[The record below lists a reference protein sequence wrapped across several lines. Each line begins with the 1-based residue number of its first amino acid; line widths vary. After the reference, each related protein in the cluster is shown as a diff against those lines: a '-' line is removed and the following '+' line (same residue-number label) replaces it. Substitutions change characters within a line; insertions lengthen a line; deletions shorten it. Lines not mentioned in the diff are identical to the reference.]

1 MYVSLCAH
9 GVYSAKLAQP
19 RNPVDECQRGVSVCP
34 AKVIV
39 KMLFP
44 TSKTLAVVSMLLV
57 LGACGSTST
66 DGSAVESF
74 GISVCSLGCNG
85 GSFALNSHPAN
96 KDLSF
101 TFNDKVDPTSVNL
114 SSISIINKA
123 SGASP
128 TGSFIVSGNRVI
140 FRPTLVETSS
150 GVQFGFLDGAVY
162 QVRLFDDD
170 SPNVVRATSGRS
182 NQSFITGDITIT
194 GVTDLVPGP
203 PTMISITPDD
213 LTAPTGRDFEIVMVF
228 DDVMSTL
235 PMANPETGDSLLITV
250 QSFDTSAGSIEIP
263 GTFVAVVDRDALRT
277 TVTFTP
283 DVPWPSSNNGE
294 RLLRISLSQQIS
306 DLAGNTLSNPGIKTA
321 LLPDLPTVA
330 GSLSETFSDAGQ
342 MDDNGSTAGLWAT
355 SGAPGS
361 LDSGLDVTTG
371 LHKGGGS
378 GVLGVLTLPDGL
390 TTLDTDSMVI
400 PSELLGENVTVTNGM
415 FPFSELVISQASRL
429 EATGSNPARVI
440 VRGRALVEGVVD
452 FSGADATVNLNGK
465 FVAVQELDNG
475 THGTFGTFNE
485 SSLGVNVDANGND
498 DHGLGSDGATGDL
511 SAGNGGSGGR
521 AWYHDSI
528 NFFGTPYLNSSPFSW
543 QQGFLGF
550 NPNITRFRT
559 SMSGDNYNGGNG
571 DRVGGVS
578 AAGSPISASG
588 ALLTDY
594 QGGSGMG
601 SWAWPPH
608 SGNMPLANFT
618 GGVPVLTH
626 PTAFSGGSASAY
638 GENSI
643 HRSRGGGGG
652 GYWRN
657 GDMGGY
663 YDATSTNPSG
673 AVLLEPII
681 DLDGGDNIREFN
693 GDGSGGNY
701 FKWDVAAGNVIP
713 DADGGHYS
721 LPLNIH
727 TADPEAGLLLGG
739 SGGGGAGMSI
749 HGSIFDRYTGGP
761 GEIGTYRNCPGAG
774 GGAGGGAAQLHVGSR
789 LTIDGSILAQGG
801 DGGDSRFMIS
811 VPFSDTNAIDY
822 GPPGDAGGGGG
833 SGGSLLIQVGSV
845 LQAGLDSISVAGGS
859 GGLGSAGNHGGDGGS
874 GLVRV
879 ETSTGLESLS
889 VLQGMIAPDS
899 AVELTPIGSPGQAN
913 IGQLAVSFSAGDIV
927 AADGTTFN
935 GNASGVRSRWYEP
948 ASTVQELVFD
958 SWTVDYEWSPNGTT
972 VNTGSYSNT
981 TPTDPDTTPIWFG
994 FQKGWMEAGQ
1004 SALASP
1010 ALINQSDWIIP
1021 GFNGVTDGIDELGG
1035 TIVRALRY
1043 MVVFDHDKIEA
1054 LIGTSAG
1061 AYFRVTE
1068 INFEYTGD

>member
-1 MYVSLCAH
+1 
-9 GVYSAKLAQP
+9 
-19 RNPVDECQRGVSVCP
+19 
-34 AKVIV
+34 
-39 KMLFP
+39 MLFP
-44 TSKTLAVVSMLLV
+44 TSKTLAVASMLLV
-57 LGACGSTST
+57 LGACGSSST
-66 DGSAVESF
+66 DGAAVESF
-74 GISVCSLGCNG
+74 GVSVCSLGCNG

-114 SSISIINKA
+114 SSISIVNKA
-123 SGASP
+123 TGASP
-128 TGSFIVSGNRVI
+128 TGSFIVNGARVI

-162 QVRLFDDD
+162 QVRLFDDG
-170 SPNVVRATSGRS
+170 SPNVVRAVSGRA
-182 NQSFITGDITIT
+182 NESFITGDITIT

-203 PTMISITPDD
+203 PTMISITPDNI
-213 LTAPTGRDFEIVMVF
+213 TPPTGRDFGIEMVF

-250 QSFDTSAGSIEIP
+250 QSFDTTAGSIGIP
-263 GTFVAVVDRDALRT
+263 GTFIAVVDRDALRT
-277 TVTFTP
+277 TVSFTP
-283 DVPWPSSNNGE
+283 DVPWPSSNHGE
-294 RLLRISLSQQIS
+294 RQLRISLSQQIS

-330 GSLSETFSDAGQ
+330 GSLSETFSDSGQ
-342 MDDNGSTAGLWAT
+342 LDDNGSTAGLWAT
-355 SGAPGS
+355 SGAPGT

-378 GVLGVLTLPDGL
+378 GVLGSYILPDGL

-400 PSELLGENVTVTNGM
+400 TSELLGENVTVTNGM

-440 VRGRALVEGVVD
+440 VRGRAFVEGVID
-452 FSGADATVNLNGK
+452 FSGASAPTNGNGK
-465 FVAVQELDNG
+465 FFAHQEWDNG
-475 THGTFGTFNE
+475 TSSSHGTFNE
-485 SSLGVNVDANGND
+485 SDLGKGEVG
-498 DHGLGSDGATGDL
+498 GLGLEDKALGTVGATGDL
-511 SAGNGGSGGR
+511 SAGGGGMGGQ
-521 AWYHDSI
+521 AWYYDSI
-528 NFFGTPYLNSSPFSW
+528 RFVFGGGGDVYLNTSKLMW
-543 QQGFLGF
+543 EQKFLGLPGEPDPSRF
-550 NPNITRFRT
+550 NRT
-559 SMSGDNYNGGNG
+559 KFGDEFNGGNG
-571 DRVGGVS
+571 DGVGGVAATGS
-578 AAGSPISASG
+578 ALAGSG
-588 ALLTDY
+588 NLMTDY
-594 QGGSGMG
+594 QLGSGMG

-618 GGVPVLTH
+618 NGAPVLTH
-626 PTAFSGGSASAY
+626 PTAFSGGSASAF
-638 GENSI
+638 GDFSL

-652 GYWRN
+652 GYWTN
-657 GDMGGY
+657 GDVGQY
-663 YDATSTNPSG
+663 YDASSTNPTG
-673 AVLLEPII
+673 AALVEPIV

-693 GDGSGGNY
+693 GDGAGGNY
-701 FKWDVAAGNVIP
+701 FMWDAAAGGVIP

-749 HGSIFDRYTGGP
+749 HGSIFDRYNGTP

-774 GGAGGGAAQLHVGSR
+774 GGAGGGAAQIHVGSR
-789 LTIDGSILAQGG
+789 LTIEGSILADGG
-801 DGGDSRFMIS
+801 DGGDSNFMLT
-811 VPFSDTNAIDY
+811 VPFSDTNAIDF

-845 LQAGLDSISVAGGS
+845 LQAGLDSISVVGGN
-859 GGLGSAGNHGGDGGS
+859 GGLGSAGNHGGDGGG

-879 ETSTGLESLS
+879 ETGTGLESLS
-889 VLQGMIAPDS
+889 ALQGMIAPDS
-899 AVELTPIGSPGQAN
+899 AVELTPIGTPGQAN
-913 IGQLAVSFSAGDIV
+913 IGQLAVNFSGGDVVAGD
-927 AADGTTFN
+927 GTVFN

-948 ASTVQELVFD
+948 SSTVQELVFD
-958 SWTVDYEWSPNGTT
+958 TWTVDYEWSPDGTT
-972 VNTGSYSNT
+972 VNNGSFGNT
-981 TPTDPDTTPIWFG
+981 APTDPDTTPIWVG

-1004 SALASP
+1004 SALADP
-1010 ALINQSDWIIP
+1010 ILINQSEWIIP

-1054 LIGTSAG
+1054 LIGTGAG